1 MSRQL
6 TLNIAAELLGLSRT
20 DSDADI
26 SGAVIDSRQVK
37 QGDLFVAIAG
47 EQVDGHQYIAT
58 ARQAG
63 ASAALVST
71 LQDAS

>member
-47 EQVDGHQYIAT
+47 EQVDGHQLRNGHRRCGCYGKGR
-58 ARQAG
+58 ARK
-63 ASAALVST
+63 
-71 LQDAS
+71 